1 MKPAPFE
8 YFDPRSVDEVVAR
21 LGQHGDDAK
30 ILAGGQSLMP
40 MLALR
45 LARPAVV
52 VDINRVAGLDTL
64 ADAGG
69 VLRVGALVRQRALE
83 RWAARRVPLLAAALR
98 LVGHVAIRTRGTVA
112 GSVSH
117 ADPASELPALFLL
130 LDGVAVA
137 RSATGERGVAAREL
151 YLGPLTTSLRSDE
164 VVVETRWTLPPAG
177 AGWGFH
183 EVARRH
189 GDFALVGA
197 ATVVTVVGGRIASA
211 RIALFGAGPTAVR
224 ALAAEQALAGASPS
238 PSVISDAAR
247 AAAEALDPDSDLHA
261 TARYRQRVAGTLTE
275 RALTDAVSRAQG
287 ATAHAGA
294 RE

>member
-1 MKPAPFE
+1 MKPAPFT
-8 YFDPRSVDEVVAR
+8 YHDPRSVDEVVAR
-21 LGQHGDDAK
+21 LAQHGDDAK

-69 VLRVGALVRQRALE
+69 VLRVGALVRQRGLE
-83 RWAARRVPLLAAALR
+83 RWAAARVPLLAAALR
-98 LVGHVAIRTRGTVA
+98 VVGHVAIRTRGTVA

-137 RSATGERGVAAREL
+137 RSAAGERAVAAREL
-151 YLGPLTTSLRSDE
+151 YVGPLTTSLRSDE
-164 VVVETRWTLPPAG
+164 VVVETRWTLPAAG

-197 ATVVTVVGGRIASA
+197 AAVVTIAGGRIASA
-211 RIALFGAGPTAVR
+211 RIALFGAGPTPVR
-224 ALAAEQALAGASPS
+224 ALAAEQGLTGVSPS
-238 PSVISDAAR
+238 PSVISDAAH

-261 TARYRQRVAGTLTE
+261 TARYRQRVARTLTE
-275 RALTDAVSRAQG
+275 RSLTDAVSRA
-287 ATAHAGA
+287 GA
-294 RE
+294 RP